1 MGEGKRVE
9 RVADIM
15 MVIDEREK
23 DVAATQVLD
32 VFPDVSNSLS
42 GSHQFLTGLLER
54 TTRRVVTR

>member
-32 VFPDVSNSLS
+32 VFPGVSYSLT

-54 TTRRVVTR
+54 TSRRVVTR